1 MTTTPNPIVAA
12 AVPSLVSVLQALQ
25 AFVTNLGSDPT
36 QVAVKFPGAL
46 QILIGS
52 VELQL
57 PVLATSE
64 FTTLQA
70 DANTKI
76 AAWIAAVQ
84 KAA

>member
-1 MTTTPNPIVAA
+1 VTTPNPIVTA
-12 AVPSLVSVLQALQ
+12 AVPSLVAVLQAVQ
-25 AFVTNLGSDPT
+25 TFVSNLGADPT
-36 QVAVKFPGAL
+36 QIALKLPGAL

-57 PVLATSE
+57 PALGTAE
-64 FTTLQA
+64 FVTLQA

-76 AAWIAAVQ
+76 AAWIASLQ